1 MRPALARR
9 LLLMTL
15 LLILLTLFATT
26 LGAMRLPLASL
37 LPAGDEMLRHIW
49 LTIRLPRVLLALLVG
64 AALALSGCVMQG
76 VFRNPLADPGLLGIS
91 SGAALA
97 VASWLVLPLS
107 ATGLIALYM
116 PMLAAFIGS
125 LAVMVVIFILSR
137 AEEGS
142 LSRLLLVGIA
152 INALCGALVGVLAW
166 LSNDAQLRQ
175 LSLWGM
181 GSLGQAEWPTLLV
194 AATLIIPAALAVW
207 WMASRLN
214 LLQLGDEEAHYLG
227 VNVRA
232 LQRWLLL
239 CSAVL
244 VAAAVAISG
253 VIGFIG
259 LVVPHLMRL
268 WLGPDHRGLIP
279 GSLLAGA
286 ILLLLADTLARTV
299 AAPAEMPVG
308 CSPACWA
315 PPGFC
320 GWSFVGR
327 TPNMANEYCAQGL
340 ALRLGQRQI
349 IDNISVAL
357 RGGEMTALIGPNGAG
372 KSTLLRLL
380 TGYLTP
386 DSGTRHLA
394 GTPLEAWSPEALARR
409 RAVMLQRTALQAD
422 WTVETV
428 IAMGRSPWGPTADP
442 AELAAVM
449 AVTGCDDLAGRR
461 YPALSGGEQQRVQLA
476 RCLAQL
482 WRDGAPQGWLFLDE
496 PTSALDLYYQQH
508 LLRLLKRL
516 TAGGQLHVCVV
527 LHDLNLA
534 ALWAD
539 RILLLHQG
547 RLVAQGTPQEVI
559 QQSVIHRWYGAD
571 VRLGQHPDNAAPQVY
586 LAP

>member
-1 MRPALARR
+1 MMRWL
-9 LLLMTL
+9 L
-15 LLILLTLFATT
+15 LLIAFPLLSHAAVERLVT
-26 LGAMRLPLASL
+26 LGGDVTEIVYALGAQQSLVARDSTSSWPPAAQKLPDVGYLRQLNAEGILALRPQLVLASAQAQPSL
-37 LPAGDEMLRHIW
+37 VLHKVQASGVKVVNVPGGENPAAIDKKVAVIAEALGKTPAGDALRQQLQQQIAAIP
-49 LTIRLPRVLLALLVG
+49 TQPIARRVLLALLVG

-76 VFRNPLADPGLLGIS
+76 LFRNPLADPGLLGIS

-97 VASWLVLPLS
+97 VACLLVLPLS
-107 ATGLIALYM
+107 ASGLIALYM

-194 AATLIIPAALAVW
+194 ATTLIIPAALAVW
-207 WMASRLN
+207 WMASHLN

-268 WLGPDHRGLIP
+268 WLGPDHRGLVP

-308 CSPACWA
+308 
-315 PPGFC
+315 
-320 GWSFVGR
+320 
-327 TPNMANEYCAQGL
+327 
-340 ALRLGQRQI
+340 
-349 IDNISVAL
+349 
-357 RGGEMTALIGPNGAG
+357 
-372 KSTLLRLL
+372 LL
-380 TGYLTP
+380 TSL
-386 DSGTRHLA
+386 L
-394 GTPLEAWSPEALARR
+394 
-409 RAVMLQRTALQAD
+409 
-422 WTVETV
+422 
-428 IAMGRSPWGPTADP
+428 
-442 AELAAVM
+442 
-449 AVTGCDDLAGRR
+449 
-461 YPALSGGEQQRVQLA
+461 
-476 RCLAQL
+476 
-482 WRDGAPQGWLFLDE
+482 GAPWFLWLVFRRE
-496 PTSALDLYYQQH
+496 N
-508 LLRLLKRL
+508 LKH
-516 TAGGQLHVCVV
+516 G
-527 LHDLNLA
+527 
-534 ALWAD
+534 
-539 RILLLHQG
+539 
-547 RLVAQGTPQEVI
+547 
-559 QQSVIHRWYGAD
+559 
-571 VRLGQHPDNAAPQVY
+571 
-586 LAP
+586 